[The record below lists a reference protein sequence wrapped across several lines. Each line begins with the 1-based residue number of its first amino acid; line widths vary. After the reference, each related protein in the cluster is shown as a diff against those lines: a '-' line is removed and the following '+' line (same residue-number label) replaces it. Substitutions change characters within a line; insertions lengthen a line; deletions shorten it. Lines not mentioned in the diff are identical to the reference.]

1 MRMRSKPWAK
11 PELDAC
17 PFFVRTPE
25 EQKGRWHEWFP
36 EKRPVH
42 LELGCGKGYFIA
54 GLAPAHP
61 ELNYI
66 GVDLK
71 DVVLA
76 PAKRI
81 VEAAFDGRPVANVAL
96 TGHDIERLREIMD
109 ERDRVERIYINF
121 CNPWPKP
128 RHWKRRLTY
137 PTRLDDY
144 RLLLPDNGE
153 IWFKT
158 DDDPLFRD
166 TLRYFEAAGYEVYW
180 MTQHLHADPIDDE
193 ITVMTEHERMF
204 SEQGIPIKAAK
215 ARVRPRGEKKASE

>member
-42 LELGCGKGYFIA
+42 LELGCGKGYSIA

-180 MTQHLHADPIDDE
+180 MTQDLHADPIDDE

>member
-76 PAKRI
+76 PAKRV
-81 VEAAFDGRPVANVAL
+81 VEAAFDDRPVANVAL

-144 RLLLPDNGE
+144 RLLLPQDGE

-180 MTQHLHADPIDDE
+180 MTQDLHADPIDDE

-215 ARVRPRGEKKASE
+215 ARVLPRGEKKASE

>member
-36 EKRPVH
+36 EKRTVH

-81 VEAAFDGRPVANVAL
+81 VEATFDGRPVANVAL

-144 RLLLPDNGE
+144 RLLLPENGE

-180 MTQHLHADPIDDE
+180 MTQDLHADPIDDE

>member
-11 PELDAC
+11 PELEAC
-17 PFFVRTPE
+17 PFFVRRGE

-36 EKRPVH
+36 SRQPIH

-54 GLAPAHP
+54 GLAPEHP
-61 ELNYI
+61 EINYI
-66 GVDLK
+66 GIDLK

-76 PAKRI
+76 PAKRVI
-81 VEAAFDGRPVANVAL
+81 EAAFGEKPVQNVAL
-96 TGHDIERLREIMD
+96 TGHDIERLPEIMD
-109 ERDRVERIYINF
+109 EHDRVERIYINF

-137 PTRLDDY
+137 PTRLRDY
-144 RLLLPDNGE
+144 RALLDPQGE

-158 DDDPLFRD
+158 DDGPLYRD
-166 TLRYFEAAGYEVYW
+166 TLRYLEEAGYQVYW
-180 MTQHLHADPIDDE
+180 CTEDLHADPCGDE

-204 SEQGIPIKAAK
+204 SARGIPIKALK
-215 ARVRPRGEKKASE
+215 ARIS